1 MIGSLYLEE
10 ENKTKGIKNHFRLKT
25 ELNCTAIKDIRNFPS
40 LEKET
45 IAIKDRI
52 LIDIQNKII
61 RDIRNLFEEGDCYKL
76 VRLNNFGSNNYIE
89 YKSKGDK
96 KILSFMKN
104 ILIKLNHT

>member
-25 ELNCTAIKDIRNFPS
+25 ELNCTAIKDIRNFSS

-52 LIDIQNKII
+52 LIDI
-61 RDIRNLFEEGDCYKL
+61 
-76 VRLNNFGSNNYIE
+76 
-89 YKSKGDK
+89 
-96 KILSFMKN
+96 
-104 ILIKLNHT
+104 